1 MADQLEPTLVLQ
13 MLSDGAIHLTF
24 GDQTGTVSSHH
35 LVQQKGRQLKAAWL
49 RAREQEQQQ

>member
-13 MLSDGAIHLTF
+13 MLPDGSIQLTC
-24 GDQTGTVSSHH
+24 GDQVGTVSSHH

-49 RAREQEQQQ
+49 RARAQEQQ

>member
-13 MLSDGAIHLTF
+13 MLPDGAIHLTF

-49 RAREQEQQQ
+49 RAREQEQ